1 MVIFMFNYFK
11 GIVNEINC
19 DSIII
24 EVENIGYKI
33 FVSNPYSYNLQE
45 EYKIYLYNHI
55 REDEYSLYGF
65 ITKEELEMFLKLL
78 NVKGMGP
85 KICLGLFSTGSIN
98 GLIDAINKENILYLK
113 KFPKVGEKLAKQIIL
128 DLKGKLTTQTDLF
141 QYDSRELIEV
151 LESLGYKSNDIKK
164 IIDKVDND
172 LSLEN
177 QIKEALKLLGK

>member
-1 MVIFMFNYFK
+1 MFNYFK

-24 EVENIGYKI
+24 EVGKIGYKI

-128 DLKGKLTTQTDLF
+128 DLKGKMEANNELYID
-141 QYDSRELIEV
+141 DSTEELIEV
-151 LESLGYKSNDIKK
+151 LENLGYKRNEIKK
-164 IIDKVDND
+164 IIPNIDKSKPIESQV
-172 LSLEN
+172 
-177 QIKEALKLLGK
+177 KEALKLLLK